1 LFQAV
6 RFGEIEFSF
15 SMAILIGW
23 DDAYDAPDC
32 LAARIYEQ
40 RRTQDPERRCGR

>member
-1 LFQAV
+1 V

-23 DDAYDAPDC
+23 EDAHDAPDC
-32 LAARIYEQ
+32 LAARDL
-40 RRTQDPERRCGR
+40 R